1 MGDLIYS
8 TMPGYDV

>member
-8 TMPGYDV
+8 TMPGHDV